1 MRLSLRHYGI
11 KITHPL
17 SVLQADGHSIHE
29 RSERH
34 SNKEAFAPRTRA
46 DIQFLR
52 SDYLVYYY
60 HDYAPFAVFLQIIAH
75 PHIYV
80 NV

>member
-34 SNKEAFAPRTRA
+34 SNKEAFAPV
-46 DIQFLR
+46 
-52 SDYLVYYY
+52 LVPIFSFYDPITSYTTIMIMLLSLY
-60 HDYAPFAVFLQIIAH
+60 FYRL
-75 PHIYV
+75 
-80 NV
+80 